1 VRLPNQLGSETRAW
15 PPRSDLDEETT
26 GFTDT
31 PVPPGDQP
39 APSAPAPEQATDWSA
54 PQAGAIDDFAARST
68 GVLVEIVLDSYRV
81 IGELHA
87 PGIPRRLVDI
97 MNSSDLTYFVMQQGT
112 LDDPF
117 DPSAEPKSFDVIQLD
132 RAGILFAMPRG
143 DVKKPDPFEVV
154 RKKRVPSTAVLP
166 GFSVTGHLHLMPDA
180 DPALVPIVADHHFVP
195 FTDATIVTD
204 KGRPESWHEPLV
216 IVNMTRVLFY
226 GTRKGDSS
234 AA

>member
-1 VRLPNQLGSETRAW
+1 MDREIIGYTV
-15 PPRSDLDEETT
+15 
-26 GFTDT
+26 T
-31 PVPPGDQP
+31 PVPSGDPETP
-39 APSAPAPEQATDWSA
+39 AEPPASPADSIAQST
-54 PQAGAIDDFAARST
+54 GAIDDVALRST
-68 GVLVEIVLDSYRV
+68 GVQVEMVLDSYRV

-87 PGIPRRLVDI
+87 PGVPRRLVDI
-97 MNSSDLTYFVMQQGT
+97 MNSSDLSYFVMRTGT

-154 RKKRVPSTAVLP
+154 RKKPVPSTAVLP
-166 GFSVTGHLHLMPDA
+166 GFSVTGQLYLMPDA

-195 FTDATIVTD
+195 FTDAIIVTD
-204 KGRPESWHEPLV
+204 KGRPETWHEPLV